1 MLTNPFLARVQ
12 RAVADHPGL
21 VLEGDERTAFLQE
34 TAGLDQ
40 VVRTVG
46 LDEESLVWCTWA
58 LRKLGRF
65 AEAHDLIDR
74 ALARRRSWK
83 AVTAK
88 ASVSR
93 AQGRVDDAVAGF
105 EEATA
110 LDPDDTSAMTEAAQ
124 TLGEA
129 GRVAEAAVWFGRAA
143 DRDPRRTD
151 ARAWQ
156 EYALWQADRD
166 PARTERVRAIAERE
180 PENAAAK
187 YLLSWMDGGA

>member
-1 MLTNPFLARVQ
+1 MLTHPFLVRIR
-12 RAVADHPGL
+12 RAVAEHPGL
-21 VLEGDERTAFLQE
+21 VLEGEARTAFLQE

-46 LDEESLVWCTWA
+46 LDEESLVWCAWA

-65 AEAHDLIDR
+65 AEAHDVVDR
-74 ALARRRSWK
+74 ALALGRTWK

-88 ASVSR
+88 ASVFR
-93 AQGRVDDAVAGF
+93 AQGRADDALALY

-110 LDPDDTSAMTEAAQ
+110 LDPEDTSAMTEAAQ
-124 TLGEA
+124 TLGET
-129 GRVAEAAVWFGRAA
+129 GRVAEAAIWFGRAA

-156 EYALWQADRD
+156 EYALWQGDRD
-166 PARTERVRAIAERE
+166 PARLERVRSIADRE
-180 PENAAAK
+180 PDNAAAK
-187 YLLSWMDGGA
+187 YLLAWMEGGG